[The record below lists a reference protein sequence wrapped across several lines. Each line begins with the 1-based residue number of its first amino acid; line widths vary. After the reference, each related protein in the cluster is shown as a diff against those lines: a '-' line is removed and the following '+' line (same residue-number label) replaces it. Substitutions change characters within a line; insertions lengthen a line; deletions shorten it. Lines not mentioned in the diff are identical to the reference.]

1 MKKLTSSDREFFSR
15 VNQSAFLNPFSEERH
30 SSDASAVGKVAD
42 DPFSHL
48 GELLNKLDASLRT
61 VSATSTQS
69 LYSLY
74 DSDDAKLLEVALLF
88 QVLHR
93 HRDGLDAYI
102 RNQAKARDKL
112 LPAECASTIFSE
124 LCAKGFSVDR
134 AESFV
139 ALLFQM
145 RRAYYF
151 ISTGLLGQCDSMRAL
166 REKLWNVIFT
176 SDLQFYVK
184 CFFNRLE
191 DFSTL
196 LLGETGTGKGA
207 AAKALGRSNYIPY
220 KSDLKAFDENFAKA
234 FLSINLSEFSENL
247 IESELFG
254 HCKGAFTGAVSDHE
268 GIFSRCSRRGAIF
281 LDEIGDVSEQI
292 QIKLLRVLQE
302 RVFSPVGGHERFR
315 FGGRVIA
322 ATNQDIEK
330 LRSEGRFRNDFY
342 YRLSSTRIEL
352 PSLRKRISE
361 NEDELTLMLAEVVRR
376 MSGEECPDLVERIYE
391 ILSRDLPKDY
401 NWPGNVRELEQAVR
415 SIILSGEY
423 AGEGITSQSKPDV
436 DLSRCLS
443 GTMTLS
449 ELEKWYCRRLYD
461 KLGSYGA
468 VATKLGIDWRT
479 VKQKI
484 D

>member
-1 MKKLTSSDREFFSR
+1 MKTLTSSDREFFSR

-30 SSDASAVGKVAD
+30 SSDASAVGKVAE

-48 GELLNKLDASLRT
+48 GELLNKLDAKLRT
-61 VSATSTQS
+61 VSATSTNS

-74 DSDDAKLLEVALLF
+74 GSDDARLLEVSFLF

-93 HRDGLDAYI
+93 HSADLDKYI
-102 RNQAKARDKL
+102 RNQANVRDKL
-112 LPAECASTIFSE
+112 LPADCAAIIFSE
-124 LCAKGFSVDR
+124 LCSKGFSVDR

-151 ISTGLLGQCDSMRAL
+151 ISTGLLGRCDSMRAL

-176 SDLQFYVK
+176 SDIQFYVK
-184 CFFNRLE
+184 CFWNRLE

-207 AAKALGRSNYIPY
+207 AAMALGRSNYIPY
-220 KSDLKAFDENFAKA
+220 KSDLKSFDENFAKA

-254 HCKGAFTGAVSDHE
+254 HRKGAFTGAVSDHE

-281 LDEIGDVSEQI
+281 LDEVGDVSEQI

-302 RVFSPVGGHERFR
+302 RVFFPVGGHERLR

-330 LRSEGRFRNDFY
+330 LRNDGRFRNDFY

-352 PSLRKRISE
+352 PTLRKRISE
-361 NEDELTLMLAEVVRR
+361 NEDELTLMLTEVVRR
-376 MSGEECPDLVERIYE
+376 MSGEECTDLVGRIQE
-391 ILSRDLPKDY
+391 VLHRDLPKDY
-401 NWPGNVRELEQAVR
+401 SWPGNVRELEQAVR
-415 SIILSGEY
+415 SVILSGAY
-423 AGEGITSQSKPDV
+423 VGEGSSAKTTNDEE
-436 DLSRCLS
+436 LTRCLS
-443 GTMTLS
+443 GAMTLS

-468 VATKLGIDWRT
+468 VAAKLGVDWRT
-479 VKQKI
+479 VKQKL